1 MDYKKESLVN
11 SFTRSDKEI
20 LVDIMIPFKG
30 SLEIEV

>member
-20 LVDIMIPFKG
+20 LVDIIIPYKG
-30 SLEIEV
+30 SLDVEV